1 MFNRRVLSSHRDV
14 FDLERGGDGSH
25 TMRGLWW
32 PVAHQLLKQA
42 ATVTLPRRFLPE
54 ARRRFYKN
62 VTVAGN
68 GGIYEV
74 NLDLHKLKTPKGHTL
89 QIPNYGLAL
98 AVAQEWAVTKDKIV
112 PSLMHLTGLSYTV
125 IDNPNHETKWDT
137 VHKTLEY
144 LDTDTLLFREDQG
157 EELNT
162 LQAKEWGPIL
172 EWFNKKFD
180 ADIKPCPGLFG
191 ADIPDPVRE
200 TIRRYLLSYDMWA
213 VNGFLYGVE
222 ALKSVILTIA
232 AAERKITAEKASFL
246 SRLELEYQSSDMP
259 ATTIHPPCLSTPPPP
274 QHPTPNYCSLHLPT
288 SDKPG
293 CCRLPAGVR
302 WSGRMTWTSRRSWPD
317 SQRHSCSF
325 TSTRGRPPP
334 STSRSSQC
342 VHICP
347 LTLMQ
352 CVY

>member
-1 MFNRRVLSSHRDV
+1 MFTSRVLSSLQDV
-14 FDLERGGDGSH
+14 FHIEQGGNSH
-25 TMRGLWW
+25 HNMRGLWW
-32 PVAHQLLKQA
+32 PVAHQLLKQTA
-42 ATVTLPRRFLPE
+42 RVTLPRRFLPE

-98 AVAQEWAVTKDKIV
+98 AVAQEWAASKDKIV

-144 LDTDTLLFREDQG
+144 LDTDTLLFREES

-162 LQAKEWGPIL
+162 LQAKEWDPIL
-172 EWFNKKFD
+172 AWFNQKFD
-180 ADIKPCPGLFG
+180 ADIKPCAGLFG

-200 TIRRYLLSYDMWA
+200 TIRRYLLSYDVWA

-232 AAERKITAEKASFL
+232 AAERKITAEKAAFL
-246 SRLELEYQSSDMP
+246 SRLELEYQTSHWGSVEWAHDLDKQEVTARFSAALLFIHFNTWQ
-259 ATTIHPPCLSTPPPP
+259 ATTKH
-274 QHPTPNYCSLHLPT
+274 
-288 SDKPG
+288 K
-293 CCRLPAGVR
+293 AK
-302 WSGRMTWTSRRSWPD
+302 
-317 SQRHSCSF
+317 
-325 TSTRGRPPP
+325 
-334 STSRSSQC
+334 
-342 VHICP
+342 
-347 LTLMQ
+347 
-352 CVY
+352 